1 MKNFI
6 AHSQGTI
13 KYKAAIDSLY
23 KTEEGKLL
31 LKDNVKNTL
40 LVGLAI
46 TPGMYKDLEG
56 KFEEISKMKGEDN
69 KIKLEKLVNKKDIV
83 PGMWGHKPN
92 TNWETHPVANYNLK
106 DYIRKPDGIYE
117 RKTDKN
123 GKTVPNITIVIEEV
137 IDRNKRFNYN
147 SQGGKK

>member
-83 PGMWGHKPN
+83 PGMWSHKPN
-92 TNWETHPVANYNLK
+92 L
-106 DYIRKPDGIYE
+106 
-117 RKTDKN
+117 
-123 GKTVPNITIVIEEV
+123 
-137 IDRNKRFNYN
+137 
-147 SQGGKK
+147 